1 MIERF
6 KTLGA
11 PIDGGRLSPVI
22 YIYIY
27 IYVNFKAIN
36 NVLDAKMYIM
46 YIWSHPRWL
55 LFTVI
60 YESTQFSIQ
69 IDQLKVQCIC
79 LLTQDI

>member
-1 MIERF
+1 M
-6 KTLGA
+6 
-11 PIDGGRLSPVI
+11 
-22 YIYIY
+22 IY

-36 NVLDAKMYIM
+36 NVLDTKMYIM
-46 YIWSHPRWL
+46 YIWSHPCWL

-79 LLTQDI
+79 LLTQDTYCIHMHICHDARFDIKFFATCPM